1 MEDNYRNRVKNFST
15 WHRYGLQERSPIEVR
30 MPVIES
36 SIIQVAPGP
45 SDTGATIVSDED
57 VTVVHSL
64 IHPHSVGALVLKSG
78 YTGFYYP
85 RHWVGD
91 LTVNGVLATPGTIHL
106 PVDNTYY
113 VHGKERDIV
122 GCILPRTRFIETV
135 AALRGVD
142 PGQVMLHGRALEL
155 PPSASRQVRKGL
167 ESIIDTGL
175 ACDVDSTSNCSS
187 LDLTNAVFELMAD
200 MYLYVR
206 PEVMRKSGHVRNPG
220 RIVRA
225 AEERFAEAM
234 GNPISLADLCAA
246 TGVSKSVLYLAFQNW
261 CGEPPISYFHK
272 RRLSKVRSRLLNTEH
287 RRGAVKQAAL
297 SVGLTELG
305 RFSRE
310 YRQLFGEQPSITL
323 SSSVV
328 A

>member
-1 MEDNYRNRVKNFST
+1 MEDKDRSRVKNFST
-15 WHRYGLQERSPIEVR
+15 WSQYGLLVRSPIEAR

-36 SIIQVAPGP
+36 SVTQVAPGP
-45 SDTGATIVSDED
+45 SDADATIVSNED
-57 VTVVHSL
+57 VTVVHTLVRS
-64 IHPHSVGALVLKSG
+64 HSVGALVLKSG
-78 YTGFYYP
+78 YIGFYYP
-85 RHWVGD
+85 RRWDGD
-91 LTVNGVLATPGTIHL
+91 LKVNGVLATPGAIHL
-106 PVDNTYY
+106 PVDDTYY

-122 GCILPRTRFIETV
+122 GCVLPRTRFIETV

-142 PGQVMLHGRALEL
+142 PGQVALHERALEL

-175 ACDVDSTSNCSS
+175 ACDNNSISRCSS
-187 LDLTNAVFELMAD
+187 FDLTNAVFELMAG

-206 PEVMRKSGHVRNPG
+206 PEVMRKSGRVRDPA

-225 AEERFAEAM
+225 AEERFVEAM
-234 GNPISLADLCAA
+234 GEPVSLADLCAA

-261 CGEPPISYFHK
+261 CGEPPIAYFHK
-272 RRLSKVRSRLLNTEH
+272 RRLAKARSHLLKTER

-297 SVGLTELG
+297 SAGLTELG

-310 YRQLFGEQPSITL
+310 YRQLFGEQPSVTL
-323 SSSVV
+323 SRSVP
-328 A
+328 